1 MPIVHT
7 CKACGCQVTEAE
19 VARGQAVRKGKFT
32 YCGECSALIL
42 DPVEMAAPAAAAQP
56 ARPARPAPGA
66 HQGLPEPDQSPT
78 GRQNA
83 LARNGIE
90 VVEEFEIMSGNEDV
104 PDLDAALEGD
114 DVGHDDQADID
125 TNPGAEPLDEAPARP
140 SARAARAG
148 RAGRGDR
155 GAGGSGSR
163 RGVGGRGTNLGRRQQ
178 ARASAHGAGG
188 AGGSS
193 SRRPAAGAPA
203 AKPESRR
210 GAKEVFY
217 KSGAKA
223 PAINAVDVADQGNAV
238 ESNVL
243 DAVRANQARKAS
255 GGGGGGSRRSQRS
268 GGGRS
273 SSRMSGRSS
282 SRTSG
287 RGEDG
292 GRGSMRGRA
301 PSGGNNQTVIIGS
314 IAGVIVLIGLVLMLS
329 SGSNKGANRSGG
341 SESHV
346 SAGTY
351 ASQAKEKER
360 AGERIAAYELY
371 LKAAEAAE
379 AAGRDEE
386 ARSYSMRAYAM
397 QKHSTLQMGR

>member
-1 MPIVHT
+1 
-7 CKACGCQVTEAE
+7 
-19 VARGQAVRKGKFT
+19 
-32 YCGECSALIL
+32 
-42 DPVEMAAPAAAAQP
+42 AP
-56 ARPARPAPGA
+56 
-66 HQGLPEPDQSPT
+66 
-78 GRQNA
+78 
-83 LARNGIE
+83 
-90 VVEEFEIMSGNEDV
+90 
-104 PDLDAALEGD
+104 
-114 DVGHDDQADID
+114 
-125 TNPGAEPLDEAPARP
+125 APARP

-148 RAGRGDR
+148 RSARGDR

-178 ARASAHGAGG
+178 ARASARGAGG

-193 SRRPAAGAPA
+193 ARRAAAPAAPA

-223 PAINAVDVADQGNAV
+223 AAINAVDVADQGGNAV

-243 DAVRANQARKAS
+243 DAVRANQARKAAGASS
-255 GGGGGGSRRSQRS
+255 GGTRRSQRAS
-268 GGGRS
+268 ARGGRA
-273 SSRMSGRSS
+273 S

-287 RGEDG
+287 RGGEEG
-292 GRGSMRGRA
+292 GRGSVRGRA
-301 PSGGNNQTVIIGS
+301 PTGGNNQTIIIGS

-329 SGSNKGANRSGG
+329 SGSTKGGNRSSG
-341 SESHV
+341 SEGHV

-360 AGERIAAYELY
+360 AGDRIAAYELY
-371 LKAAEAAE
+371 LKAAESAE

-397 QKHSTLQMGR
+397 QKHSTLQMGK

>member
-42 DPVEMAAPAAAAQP
+42 DPVEMAAPAAAA
-56 ARPARPAPGA
+56 RPTASA
-66 HQGLPEPDQSPT
+66 HKGLPEPDESPT

-90 VVEEFEIMSGNEDV
+90 VVEEFDIMTGNEDV
-104 PDLDAALEGD
+104 PDLGAALEGEGD
-114 DVGHDDQADID
+114 DVGHDDEAAID
-125 TNPGAEPLDEAPARP
+125 TNPGAEPLDQAPARP

-148 RAGRGDR
+148 RTAR
-155 GAGGSGSR
+155 GASGSGSR
-163 RGVGGRGTNLGRRQQ
+163 RGVSGRGTNLGRRQQ
-178 ARASAHGAGG
+178 GRASARGP
-188 AGGSS
+188 GGSS
-193 SRRPAAGAPA
+193 AQRSSAPA
-203 AKPESRR
+203 APAARPESRR

-223 PAINAVDVADQGNAV
+223 AAINAVDVADQGNAV

-243 DAVRANQARKAS
+243 DAVRANQARKAA
-255 GGGGGGSRRSQRS
+255 GGGSRRSQRTSVRS
-268 GGGRS
+268 G
-273 SSRMSGRSS
+273 
-282 SRTSG
+282 RTSG
-287 RGEDG
+287 RISGREEG

-301 PSGGNNQTVIIGS
+301 PSGGSNQTIIIGS

-329 SGSNKGANRSGG
+329 GGSTKGGTRSSG

-346 SAGTY
+346 SAGSY

-386 ARSYSMRAYAM
+386 ARAYSMRAYAM
-397 QKHSTLQMGR
+397 QKHSTLQMGK